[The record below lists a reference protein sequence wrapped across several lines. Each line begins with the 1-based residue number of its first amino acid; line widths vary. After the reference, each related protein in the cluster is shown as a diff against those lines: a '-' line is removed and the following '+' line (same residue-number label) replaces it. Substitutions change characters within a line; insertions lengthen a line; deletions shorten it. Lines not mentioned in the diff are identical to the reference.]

1 VTTAVAGPTA
11 DLALSIE
18 DVLTPI
24 ERRVLADAQREEV
37 ALVSRINTVAGTL
50 HALYRGRQ
58 LGLGPDPAWSAE
70 VSARQREMDDLYA
83 ALRAARATQYSIL
96 MRAAERLRGV
106 RRANPAARHF
116 DAC

>member
-1 VTTAVAGPTA
+1 VTTAVAGPIV

-18 DVLTPI
+18 DVLEPA
-24 ERRVLADAQREEV
+24 ERRALADAQREEGV
-37 ALVSRINTVAGTL
+37 LVGRINSVAGTL
-50 HALYRGRQ
+50 HTLYRGRQ

-70 VSARQREMDDLYA
+70 VSARQQEMDDLYA
-83 ALRAARATQYSIL
+83 ALRAARATQHSTL
-96 MRAAERLRGV
+96 MRAAERLCGV